1 MGFESRDYNRDYQE
15 PRGGVPGFQFGQQS
29 VVTSLVVAN
38 VVVWVVS
45 MFTQGP
51 SAEVEGGIPALDRWL
66 SLSTDRLYFLWSY
79 ITYGFV
85 HAPIGSREGIWH
97 IAGNM
102 ITLWFLGRPVE
113 QRLGRNEFTKFY
125 FASILVS
132 GLGWLVM
139 YLAFDSGV
147 ASLMGASGAVSAVVV
162 LFIFMYPRETILL
175 MGILPMPAWVLGV
188 LLLGG
193 NLLTALNPA
202 SAIAWEAHFVGAA
215 FGYLYFKLQW
225 SFARFHWDGFSK
237 WKRAR
242 TKLKLH
248 DPDTIDQK
256 LQLDADKILAKISEQ
271 GEESL
276 TGRERKL
283 LKKYS
288 ERIRKNRNSNS

>member
-139 YLAFDSGV
+139 
-147 ASLMGASGAVSAVVV
+147 
-162 LFIFMYPRETILL
+162 
-175 MGILPMPAWVLGV
+175 
-188 LLLGG
+188 
-193 NLLTALNPA
+193 
-202 SAIAWEAHFVGAA
+202 
-215 FGYLYFKLQW
+215 
-225 SFARFHWDGFSK
+225 
-237 WKRAR
+237 
-242 TKLKLH
+242 
-248 DPDTIDQK
+248 
-256 LQLDADKILAKISEQ
+256 
-271 GEESL
+271 
-276 TGRERKL
+276 
-283 LKKYS
+283 
-288 ERIRKNRNSNS
+288 

>member
-1 MGFESRDYNRDYQE
+1 MGFESRDYSRDYQE
-15 PRGGVPGFQFGQQS
+15 PRSGVRGFQFGHQS

-38 VVVWVVS
+38 VIVWFVS
-45 MFTQGP
+45 MFTQA
-51 SAEVEGGIPALDRWL
+51 AEAQAPALDNWL
-66 SLSTDRLYFLWSY
+66 SLRTDRLYYLWSY

-85 HAPIGSREGIWH
+85 HAPLGSKTGIWH

-113 QRLGRNEFTKFY
+113 QRLGRSEFAKFY

-132 GLGWLVM
+132 GLGWLLL
-139 YLAFDSGV
+139 YFAFDSGV
-147 ASLMGASGAVSAVVV
+147 VSLLGASGAVSAVVV

-175 MGILPMPAWVLGV
+175 MGILPMPAWVLGL
-188 LLLGG
+188 LLLGS

-215 FGYLYFKLQW
+215 FGYLYFKLHW
-225 SFARFHWDGFSK
+225 SFAKFQWDGFSN
-237 WKRAR
+237 WKRSR

-248 DPDTIDQK
+248 DPHTIDQK

-271 GEESL
+271 GEEGL

-288 ERIRKNRNSNS
+288 ERLRKNRNS